1 MADQNIKDA
10 LGPRL
15 LQQNKFFE
23 ELFNGLPLGTT
34 HLRSIEER
42 DKRRTEMSEAAH
54 KSLVYGEI
62 MFMPFACL
70 WARCADILP
79 AVGNGTFVDIG
90 SGVGKGVF
98 AAAILH
104 NLSRGESY
112 EPVNL
117 RLKTCRSS

>member
-79 AVGNGTFVDIG
+79 AAGNGTFVDIG

-104 NLSRGESY
+104 NFAHGDY
-112 EPVNL
+112 YGIVCNFL
-117 RLKTCRSS
+117 RK